1 MYKVFVDNIPI
12 YFEKEMNFYSN
23 LPNKYFPV
31 LAPEKY
37 NNLVKHVNSLD
48 KNNKII
54 VQSSNPN
61 STLRTFFSDFKY
73 LEASGGL
80 VHNPLE
86 NKYLFIKRNGFWDIP
101 KGKIEKGEDKEDAAV
116 RELQEECGFNEI
128 VLKEL
133 ITETYHTYFAHGK
146 HHLKKTYWYSME
158 STDIKNLTPQ
168 VEEGITELIWLTQTH
183 WDVIRNN
190 TFKTIEVV
198 LNAFLKTNP

>member
-12 YFEKEMNFYSN
+12 YFEKEMNFHSN

-37 NNLVKHVNSLD
+37 NNLVKHINSLD

-54 VQSSNPN
+54 VQSSKPY
-61 STLRTFFSDFKY
+61 STLKRFFSDFKY

-80 VHNPLE
+80 VYNPLE

-101 KGKIEKGEDKEDAAV
+101 KGKIEKGEEKEHAAIREV
-116 RELQEECGFNEI
+116 REECGFNEI
-128 VLKEL
+128 LLKDL

-146 HHLKKTYWYSME
+146 HHLKRTFWYSME
-158 STDIKNLTPQ
+158 SSDIKHLTPQ
-168 VEEGITELIWLTQTH
+168 FEEGISELIWLKKEE
-183 WDVIRNN
+183 WNMIRQN
-190 TFKTIEVV
+190 TFKSISVV
-198 LNAFLKTNP
+198 LDIVQKSF